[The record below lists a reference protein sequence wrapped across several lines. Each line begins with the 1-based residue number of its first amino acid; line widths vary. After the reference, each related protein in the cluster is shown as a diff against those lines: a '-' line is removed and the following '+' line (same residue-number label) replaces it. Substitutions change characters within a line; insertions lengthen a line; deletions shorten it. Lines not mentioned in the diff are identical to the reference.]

1 MPGFSIRNPFF
12 IIVVCLV
19 LLVIGV
25 TSLVRMP
32 VDLFPSIN
40 LPEVVVATFYSG
52 MPPQDIETDITDPL
66 ERFFT
71 LASGIDHMESRS
83 LLGVSIIRVYFQPG
97 TNADADVTEL
107 SNLALADLKR
117 LPPGTLPPV
126 VLKFDASSLPVALVT
141 VKGEG
146 LNETQLHDYA
156 QFQIRNQIAVVKG
169 AEIPPPFGGKYRQ
182 IMVYVDPYK
191 LTSRQLS
198 PMDVVSAVNNSNLI
212 LPAGDVKIG
221 SNDYYV
227 YSNSLVDNMK
237 QLGQVPVKTAGTSWV
252 SVDDLGQAEDANQIQ
267 YNLVRVDGQR
277 SCYIPIMKQGGDTN
291 TIDVVN
297 GVRALVGHLYDIPKQ
312 MSANVVFDQSVY
324 VKEALKTVLHEGVI
338 GLALTSLMILI
349 FLGSVRATTAVLL
362 SIPLS
367 ALATFVVLY
376 MWSSTVNTMILA
388 GLALAFSRVID
399 NSVISLEN
407 IYRHLEMGAKPMVAA
422 EIGGAEVN
430 LAVLAATLVDVVDFF
445 PVTFLYGVSKF
456 LFSALALAFCLSL
469 LASFVVAMTV
479 IPLFCSRFLKAV
491 PHGGEHGQKEKDG
504 EYEVEPT
511 TAVGHSWWDR
521 FNAGFNRMFNR
532 ILDFYEVWVRRAVQR
547 PGLTV
552 AVLSGVFLL
561 SLAIYP
567 LLGLAFFPQ
576 TDAGQF
582 TINLKVPTGTRI
594 EVTEEYVAK
603 VEDLIRHA
611 IDPKDL
617 KMVVSNLG
625 VVPDF
630 SSLYTTN
637 AGPYTATVQVAL
649 QDGHSKSSFEYMD
662 RVQKEMAKQ
671 FPDIRTFFSSG
682 SMVDAVLNMGMP
694 APIDVQVSSP
704 DLHQIYGVAQD
715 LASQI
720 RSLPGVGEVYIPQD
734 LNYPALRLDVD
745 RVHAGELGLTQK
757 DVVDNVITALN
768 SNYMIAPNYWVD
780 HKSGNDYY
788 LTVQY
793 FEKGRAAIH
802 NMTDLGQIP
811 LRAQASAKPDISCGP
826 AQMNPVSFKPM
837 RMTDPLKSAWACGQ
851 AIPDSKRAHP
861 PEFSGPARPVT
872 VLDNVVRVKFVQ
884 TPTEV
889 DHYQIQRVLDV
900 YVTPAGED
908 LGSVTNRIK
917 RIVQDTKMPAN
928 VRVNLRGMVEGMN
941 ASFKSFGLGFLLSF
955 VLLFLIL
962 TAQFKSFVDPF
973 LIMLAIPMGFVG
985 VLIILPLTGSTLN
998 VMSLMGV
1005 LMLVGIADS
1014 NSILI
1019 VDFAHNLEKQGLSP
1033 ADAVITA
1040 CRVRLR
1046 PILMTSL
1053 ATIIGMIPMALKLG
1067 TGAEQYAPM
1076 AKAIIGGLTSSVVL
1090 TIFIVPAAYLLVYG
1104 KRNQDAAMASPTETA
1119 E

>member
-1 MPGFSIRNPFF
+1 MPGFSIRNPYF
-12 IIVVCLV
+12 IIVICLT

-25 TSLVRMP
+25 TSLARMP
-32 VDLFPSIN
+32 VDLFPPIN
-40 LPEVVVATFYSG
+40 LPEVVVATFYTG
-52 MPPQDIETDITDPL
+52 MPPEDIETDITDPL

-71 LASGIDHMESRS
+71 LASGVDHMESRS
-83 LLGVSIIRVYFQPG
+83 MLGVSIIRVYFQPG
-97 TNADADVTEL
+97 TSADADVSEL

-146 LNETQLHDYA
+146 LDETQLHDYA
-156 QFQIRNQIAVVKG
+156 QFQIRNQIAVVPG
-169 AEIPPPFGGKYRQ
+169 AEIPGVFGGIYRQ

-191 LTSRQLS
+191 LQSRQLS
-198 PMDVVSAVNNSNLI
+198 VMDVVGAVNDSNLI
-212 LPAGDVKIG
+212 LPAGDVKMG
-221 SNDYYV
+221 PYDYFV

-237 QLGQVPVKTAGTSWV
+237 QLGEVPLKVKGNSWV
-252 SVDDLGQAEDANQIQ
+252 TVNDVGKAEDAHGIQ
-267 YNLVRVDGQR
+267 SNIVRIDGQR
-277 SCYIPIMKQGGDTN
+277 SAYIPIMKQGGDTN
-291 TIDVVN
+291 TIALVD
-297 GVRALVGHLYDIPKQ
+297 GVRQLIKHLYDIPPQ
-312 MSANVVFDQSVY
+312 MKTSIVFDQSVY
-324 VKEALKTVLHEGVI
+324 VKEAINTVLHEGFL
-338 GLALTSLMILI
+338 GLILTSLMILI
-349 FLGSVRATTAVLL
+349 FLGSFRATSAVLL

-367 ALATFVVLY
+367 ALAALVVLAL
-376 MWSSTVNTMILA
+376 MGGTVNTMIL
-388 GLALAFSRVID
+388 GGMALAFSRVID

-407 IYRHLEMGAKPMVAA
+407 IYRHLEMGAVPMVAA
-422 EIGGAEVN
+422 EVGGAEVN

-445 PVTFLYGVSKF
+445 PVVFLYGVAKF

-479 IPLFCSRFLKAV
+479 IPLFCSRYLKAV
-491 PHGGEHGQKEKDG
+491 PHGERHAGKEN
-504 EYEVEPT
+504 EYDIEPT
-511 TAVGHSWWDR
+511 SATGHSWMER
-521 FNAGFNRMFNR
+521 FNARFNRMFNKV
-532 ILDFYEVWVRRAVQR
+532 LDYYEHWVRRAVAR

-552 AVLSGVFLL
+552 AILSGAFLA

-567 LLGLAFFPQ
+567 LLGLAFFPK

-582 TINLKVPTGTRI
+582 TINVKVPTGTRI
-594 EVTEEYVAK
+594 EIANEYVAK
-603 VEDLIRHA
+603 VEDLIRHEVE
-611 IDPKDL
+611 PKDF
-617 KMVVSNLG
+617 KRIVSNIG

-637 AGPYTATVQVAL
+637 SGPYTATVQVAL
-649 QDGHSKSSFEYMD
+649 NEPHRLSSFEYMD
-662 RVQKEMAKQ
+662 RVQKAMASQ

-682 SMVDAVLNMGMP
+682 SMVDAILNSGAP

-704 DLHQIYGVAQD
+704 DLDQIYGIAQN
-715 LASQI
+715 LAT
-720 RSLPGVGEVYIPQD
+720 RFREVHGVGQVFIPQD
-734 LNYPALRLDVD
+734 MNYPALRLDVN

-768 SNYMIAPNYWVD
+768 SSYMIAPNYWVD
-780 HKSGNDYY
+780 RSSGNDYY

-793 FEKGRAAIH
+793 FEHGSAAIH
-802 NMTDLGQIP
+802 NMADLGQIP
-811 LRAQASAKPDISCGP
+811 LRDPGNGAEMSCGP
-826 AQMNPVSFKPM
+826 AGPPPPQPGSG
-837 RMTDPLKSAWACGQ
+837 RSSWACAGR
-851 AIPDSKRAHP
+851 S
-861 PEFSGPARPVT
+861 RPTT
-872 VLDNVVRVKFVQ
+872 VLKNVVDVKQVL

-889 DHYQIQRVLDV
+889 DHYQIQRAVDIF
-900 YVTPAGED
+900 VTPNGED
-908 LGSVTNRIK
+908 LGRVTSSIRDILAK
-917 RIVQDTKMPAN
+917 EKIPSN
-928 VRVNLRGMVEGMN
+928 VRVNLRGMVQGME
-941 ASFKSFGLGFLLSF
+941 ASFKSFAFGFLISF
-955 VLLFLIL
+955 LLLFLIL
-962 TAQFKSFVDPF
+962 TAQFKSFIDPF
-973 LIMLAIPMGFVG
+973 LIMLAIPMGFIG
-985 VLIILPLTGSTLN
+985 VLIILPLTHSTLN

-1053 ATIIGMIPMALKLG
+1053 ATIIGMIPMALKMG

-1104 KRNQDAAMASPTETA
+1104 KRGAQNAANSTPEPAQ
-1119 E
+1119 

>member
-1 MPGFSIRNPFF
+1 MPGFSIRNPYF
-12 IIVVCLV
+12 IVVICLT

-25 TSLVRMP
+25 TSLSRMP
-32 VDLFPSIN
+32 VDLFPPIN

-83 LLGVSIIRVYFQPG
+83 LLGVSIIKVYFQPG
-97 TNADADVTEL
+97 TSADADVTEI

-141 VKGEG
+141 VKGPG

-156 QFQIRNQIAVVKG
+156 QFQIRNQIAVVPG
-169 AEIPPPFGGKYRQ
+169 AEIPPPFGGTYRQ

-191 LTSRQLS
+191 LASRQLS
-198 PMDVVSAVNNSNLI
+198 LMDVVDAVNNANLI
-212 LPAGDVKIG
+212 LPAGDVKMG
-221 SNDYYV
+221 PYDYFV
-227 YSNSLVDNMK
+227 YSNSLVDNMD
-237 QLGQVPVKTAGTSWV
+237 QLGKVPIKTAGTSWV
-252 SVDDLGQAEDANQIQ
+252 TVNDLGKAEDSHQIQ
-267 YNLVRVDGQR
+267 YNVVRIDGQR

-297 GVRALVGHLYDIPKQ
+297 GVRNLIQHLYDIPRQ
-312 MSANVVFDQSVY
+312 MTANLVFDQSVY

-338 GLALTSLMILI
+338 GLVLTSLMILI

-367 ALATFVVLY
+367 AVATFVVLY
-376 MWSSTVNTMILA
+376 MAGSTVNTMILG

-407 IYRHLEMGAKPMVAA
+407 IYRHLEMGAPPMVAA
-422 EIGGAEVN
+422 EVGGREVS

-491 PHGGEHGQKEKDG
+491 PHTGEIRTEGKFEG
-504 EYEVEPT
+504 EPT
-511 TAVGHSWWDR
+511 AQSSHSWGDR
-521 FNAGFNRMFNR
+521 FNERFNQRFNK
-532 ILDFYEVWVRRAVQR
+532 ILDFYERWVRRAVLR

-552 AVLSGVFLL
+552 IVLSGVFLL

-594 EVTEEYVAK
+594 EVTEQYVAK
-603 VEDLIRHA
+603 VEDLIRKT
-611 IDPKDL
+611 IDAGDL
-617 KMVVSNLG
+617 KMMVSNIG

-637 AGPYTATVQVAL
+637 AGSYTATVQVAL
-649 QDGHSKSSFEYMD
+649 QDSHRQSSFAYMD
-662 RVQKEMAKQ
+662 RVQKDMSSQ
-671 FPDIRTFFSSG
+671 LPDIRTFFSSG
-682 SMVDAVLNMGMP
+682 SMVDAILNTGMP
-694 APIDVQVSSP
+694 APIDIQVSGP
-704 DLHQIYGVAQD
+704 DLDQIYGTAED

-720 RSLPGVGEVYIPQD
+720 RSVPGVGQVYIPQD
-734 LNYPALRLDVD
+734 MNYPALRLDVN
-745 RVHAGELGLTQK
+745 RVHAAELGLTQK
-757 DVVDNVITALN
+757 AVVDNVITALN

-780 HKSGNDYY
+780 RKSGNDYY

-793 FEKGRAAIH
+793 FEKGQAAIH
-802 NMTDLGQIP
+802 NMVDLGQIP
-811 LRAQASAKPDISCGP
+811 LRSQSSSGLDMSCGVAGSGGSS
-826 AQMNPVSFKPM
+826 AQSW
-837 RMTDPLKSAWACGQ
+837 LCGQ
-851 AIPDSKRAHP
+851 RMPGQS
-861 PEFSGPARPVT
+861 SGGVRPST
-872 VLDNVVRVKFVQ
+872 ALNNVVDIKHVQ

-889 DHYQIQRVLDV
+889 DHYQIQRVVDV
-900 YVTPAGED
+900 YVTPSSED
-908 LGSVTNRIK
+908 LGRVAGKIRTILAKSKIPEN
-917 RIVQDTKMPAN
+917 M
-928 VRVNLRGMVEGMN
+928 RVNLRGMVQGMQ
-941 ASFKSFGLGFLLSF
+941 ASFKSFALGLILSF

-962 TAQFKSFVDPF
+962 TAQFKSFIDPF

-985 VLIILPLTGSTLN
+985 VLIILPLTHSTLN

-1019 VDFAHNLEKQGLSP
+1019 VDFAHKLEADGLSP

-1076 AKAIIGGLTSSVVL
+1076 AQAIIGGLTSSVLL

-1104 KRNQDAAMASPTETA
+1104 KRGEKNEPNQLPA
-1119 E
+1119 EA

>member
-1 MPGFSIRNPFF
+1 MPGFSIRNPYF
-12 IIVVCLV
+12 IVVICLV
-19 LLVIGV
+19 LLVIGA
-25 TSLVRMP
+25 TSLLRMP
-32 VDLFPSIN
+32 VDLFPPIN

-52 MPPQDIETDITDPL
+52 MPPEDVETDITDPL

-71 LASGIDHMESRS
+71 LAAGVDHMESRS
-83 LLGVSIIRVYFQPG
+83 LLGVSIIKVYFQPG
-97 TNADADVTEL
+97 TSPDADVTEL

-156 QFQIRNQIAVVKG
+156 QFQIRNQIAVVPG
-169 AEIPPPFGGKYRQ
+169 AEIPGVFGGTYRQ

-191 LTSRQLS
+191 LSSRQLS

-212 LPAGDVKIG
+212 LPAGDVKMG
-221 SNDYYV
+221 PYDYFV
-227 YSNSLVDNMK
+227 YSNSLVDDME
-237 QLGQVPVKTAGTSWV
+237 QLGKVPLKVNGHAWV
-252 SVDDLGQAEDANQIQ
+252 TVNDVGKAEDSHGIQ
-267 YNLVRVDGQR
+267 TNVVRIDGQK
-277 SCYIPIMKQGGDTN
+277 SVYIPIMKQGGDTN
-291 TIDVVN
+291 TIAVVD
-297 GVRALVGHLYDIPKQ
+297 GVRQLIKHLYDIPQQ
-312 MSANVVFDQSVY
+312 MKTSIVFDQSVY
-324 VKEALKTVLHEGVI
+324 VKEAIDTVLHEGAL
-338 GLALTSLMILI
+338 GLVLTSVMILI
-349 FLGSVRATTAVLL
+349 FLGSFRATSAVLL
-362 SIPLS
+362 SIPIS
-367 ALATFVVLY
+367 ALAAFVILALLGG
-376 MWSSTVNTMILA
+376 TINTMIL
-388 GLALAFSRVID
+388 GGMALAFSRVID

-407 IYRHLEMGAKPMVAA
+407 IYRHLEMGAAPMVAA
-422 EIGGAEVN
+422 EVGGSEVS

-445 PVTFLYGVSKF
+445 PVIFLYGVAKF

-469 LASFVVAMTV
+469 LASYVVAMTV
-479 IPLFCSRFLKAV
+479 IPLFCSRFLKAQ
-491 PHGGEHGQKEKDG
+491 PHG
-504 EYEVEPT
+504 EVHDNKQYDN
-511 TAVGHSWWDR
+511 AVKNPSRMER
-521 FNAGFNRMFNR
+521 FNARFNQTFNKF
-532 ILDFYEVWVRRAVQR
+532 LDYYEYWVRRAVQR

-552 AVLSGVFLL
+552 LILSGVFVA

-567 LLGLAFFPQ
+567 LLGLAFFPK

-594 EVTEEYVAK
+594 EVSDQYVAK
-603 VEDLIRHA
+603 VEDLIR
-611 IDPKDL
+611 DTVGGKDL
-617 KMVVSNLG
+617 RRIVSNIG

-630 SSLYTTN
+630 SALYTTN
-637 AGPYTATVQVAL
+637 SGAYTATVQVQL
-649 QDGHSKSSFEYMD
+649 NDSHHLSSFEYMD
-662 RVQKEMAKQ
+662 RVREKMAKQ
-671 FPDIRTFFSSG
+671 FPDVRTFFSSG
-682 SMVDAVLNMGMP
+682 SMVDAILNTGKA

-704 DLHQIYGVAQD
+704 NLEEIHGIAEN
-715 LASQI
+715 LAAQI
-720 RSLPGVGEVYIPQD
+720 RQVRGVGQVYVPQD
-734 LNYPALRLDVD
+734 MNYPALRLDVD
-745 RVHAGELGLTQK
+745 RVHAGELGLSQK

-780 HKSGNDYY
+780 RKSGNDYY
-788 LTVQY
+788 LTVQF
-793 FEKGRAAIH
+793 FEKGQAAIH
-802 NMTDLGQIP
+802 NMADLGQIP
-811 LRAQASAKPDISCGP
+811 LRDPSGSSDMNCGP
-826 AQMNPVSFKPM
+826 SGHPALGKGQP
-837 RMTDPLKSAWACGQ
+837 AWACAGEGE
-851 AIPDSKRAHP
+851 AT
-861 PEFSGPARPVT
+861 T
-872 VLDNVVRVKFVQ
+872 VLNNVVSVKQVQ

-889 DHYQIQRVLDV
+889 DHYQIQRVVDI

-908 LGSVTNRIK
+908 LQRVTSSIRDILAKTN
-917 RIVQDTKMPAN
+917 VVGN
-928 VRVNLRGMVEGMN
+928 VRVNLRGMVEGME
-941 ASFKSFGLGFLLSF
+941 ASFKSFAFGFLISF

-962 TAQFKSFVDPF
+962 TAQFKSFVDPL

-1019 VDFAHNLEKQGLSP
+1019 VDFAHNLERQGLS
-1033 ADAVITA
+1033 AKDAVITA

-1076 AKAIIGGLTSSVVL
+1076 AKAIIGGLTSSVIL

-1104 KRNQDAAMASPTETA
+1104 KKGEKNPPAAVQE
-1119 E
+1119 EQV

>member
-1 MPGFSIRNPFF
+1 MPGFSIRNPYF
-12 IIVVCLV
+12 IIVICLT

-25 TSLVRMP
+25 TSLARMP
-32 VDLFPSIN
+32 VDLFPPIN
-40 LPEVVVATFYSG
+40 LPEVVVATFYTG
-52 MPPQDIETDITDPL
+52 MPPEDIETDITDPL

-71 LASGIDHMESRS
+71 LASGVDHMESRS
-83 LLGVSIIRVYFQPG
+83 MLGVSIIRVYFQPG
-97 TNADADVTEL
+97 TSADADVSQL

-156 QFQIRNQIAVVKG
+156 QFQIRNQIAVVPG
-169 AEIPPPFGGKYRQ
+169 AEIPGVFGGIYRQ

-191 LTSRQLS
+191 LASRQLS
-198 PMDVVSAVNNSNLI
+198 VMDVVGAVNDSNLI
-212 LPAGDVKIG
+212 LPAGDVKMG
-221 SNDYYV
+221 PYDYFV

-237 QLGQVPVKTAGTSWV
+237 QLGDVPLKVKGNSWV
-252 SVDDLGQAEDANQIQ
+252 TVNDVGKAEDAHQIQ
-267 YNLVRVDGQR
+267 YNIVRVDGQR
-277 SCYIPIMKQGGDTN
+277 SAYIPIMKQGGDTN
-291 TIDVVN
+291 TIAVVD
-297 GVRALVGHLYDIPKQ
+297 GVRQLIKHLYDIPQQ
-312 MSANVVFDQSVY
+312 MKTSIVFDQSVY
-324 VKEALKTVLHEGVI
+324 VKEAIDTVLHEGFL
-338 GLALTSLMILI
+338 GLILTSLMILI
-349 FLGSVRATTAVLL
+349 FLGSFRATSAVLL

-367 ALATFVVLY
+367 ALAAFVVLA
-376 MWSSTVNTMILA
+376 MMGGTVNTMIL
-388 GLALAFSRVID
+388 GGMALAFSRVID

-407 IYRHLEMGAKPMVAA
+407 IYRHLEMGAAPMIAA
-422 EIGGAEVN
+422 EVGGQEVS

-445 PVTFLYGVSKF
+445 PVVFLYGVAKF

-491 PHGGEHGQKEKDG
+491 PHVEKQKDKEN
-504 EYEVEPT
+504 EYDLEPT
-511 TAVGHSWWDR
+511 ATTGHSWMER
-521 FNAGFNRMFNR
+521 FNARFNRMFNKV
-532 ILDFYEVWVRRAVQR
+532 LDFYEHWVRRAVVR
-547 PGLTV
+547 PGVTV
-552 AVLSGVFLL
+552 AILSGVFLA

-567 LLGLAFFPQ
+567 LLGLAFFPK

-594 EVTEEYVAK
+594 EIANEYVAK
-603 VEDLIRHA
+603 VEDLIRHE
-611 IDPKDL
+611 IEPKDF
-617 KMVVSNLG
+617 KRIVSNIG

-637 AGPYTATVQVAL
+637 SGPYTATVQVAL
-649 QDGHSKSSFEYMD
+649 NEPHRLSSFEYMD
-662 RVQKEMAKQ
+662 RVQKAMASQ

-682 SMVDAVLNMGMP
+682 SMVDAILNSGAP

-704 DLHQIYGVAQD
+704 DLDQIYGIAQT
-715 LASQI
+715 LANRI
-720 RSLPGVGEVYIPQD
+720 REVHGVGQIYIPQD
-734 LNYPALRLDVD
+734 MNYPALRLDVD

-780 HKSGNDYY
+780 RKSGNDYY

-793 FEKGRAAIH
+793 FEHGDASIH
-802 NMTDLGQIP
+802 NMADLGQIP
-811 LRAQASAKPDISCGP
+811 LRDPGNGAGMTCGP
-826 AQMNPVSFKPM
+826 SGPPQPGTGHS
-837 RMTDPLKSAWACGQ
+837 SWACLG
-851 AIPDSKRAHP
+851 
-861 PEFSGPARPVT
+861 GGRPTT
-872 VLDNVVRVKFVQ
+872 VLKNVVDVKQVL

-889 DHYQIQRVLDV
+889 DHYQIQRAVDIF
-900 YVTPAGED
+900 VTPNGED
-908 LGSVTNRIK
+908 LGRVTSSIRNILATEK
-917 RIVQDTKMPAN
+917 IPSN
-928 VRVNLRGMVEGMN
+928 VRVNLRGMVQGME
-941 ASFKSFGLGFLLSF
+941 ASFKSFAFGFLISF
-955 VLLFLIL
+955 LLLFLIL
-962 TAQFKSFVDPF
+962 TAQFKSFIDPF

-1019 VDFAHNLEKQGLSP
+1019 VDFAHNLEKQGMLP

-1104 KRNQDAAMASPTETA
+1104 KRGAKDVANPTPGAAQ
-1119 E
+1119 